1 MYMDICVYMDMYGY
15 ICVSM
20 GIYVDMCVY
29 IDIHG
34 YRVVYM
40 DIVCIYGYRFVYM
53 YMDIMIY
60 ICVFGCI

>member
-1 MYMDICVYMDMYGY
+1 MDMYGY

-29 IDIHG
+29 IYIDIYG

-40 DIVCIYGYRFVYM
+40 DI
-53 YMDIMIY
+53 DLY
-60 ICVFGCI
+60 IWV